1 MDGIFRGIEKGARA
15 VFDVSFDPFSL
26 EDDDRFGG
34 LGMTMCRNDGAGGE
48 LAKEE
53 SSTVRVVMREVGK
66 FDSWVGAGL
75 PHGCVRKTYGWK
87 HDPKMEDENPSDNPL
102 LFGRIVK

>member
-1 MDGIFRGIEKGARA
+1 MEKGARA

-26 EDDDRFGG
+26 EDDYGFGG

-53 SSTVRVVMREVGK
+53 SSTVGGVMRKVGK

-75 PHGCVRKTYGWK
+75 PHGGIWK
-87 HDPKMEDENPSDNPL
+87 ANRWEHFESMKERIRSDNPW
-102 LFGRIVK
+102 GWGSVEV

>member
-1 MDGIFRGIEKGARA
+1 MWTVDGIFRGMEKGARS
-15 VFDVSFDPFSL
+15 VFYVSFDPFSL

-53 SSTVRVVMREVGK
+53 SSTVAGVMRKVGK
-66 FDSWVGAGL
+66 FDSWVRAGL
-75 PHGCVRKTYGWK
+75 PHGSIGKANRWEHFGS
-87 HDPKMEDENPSDNPL
+87 MEERIRSDNPW
-102 LFGRIVK
+102 G